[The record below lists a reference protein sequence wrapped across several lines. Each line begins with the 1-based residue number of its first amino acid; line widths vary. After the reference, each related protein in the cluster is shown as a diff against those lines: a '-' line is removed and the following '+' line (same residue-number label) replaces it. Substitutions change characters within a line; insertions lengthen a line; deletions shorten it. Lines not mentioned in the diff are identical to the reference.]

1 MKQEASKKK
10 YGTLLHLSVSFSMVC
25 STCSNIVIIYPL
37 KRNKYIL
44 YIILPFFLFPGFSES
59 LGFYLTS
66 YYIIVKLLFIKLL
79 SISQTV
85 CRSYYIPVL
94 PVIIPCTGSRNRLY
108 PVPIYGIIVVVYA
121 LLHPFETD
129 FPQ

>member
-1 MKQEASKKK
+1 M
-10 YGTLLHLSVSFSMVC
+10 
-25 STCSNIVIIYPL
+25 
-37 KRNKYIL
+37 
-44 YIILPFFLFPGFSES
+44 PFFLFPGFSKS

-94 PVIIPCTGSRNRLY
+94 PVIISCTGSRNRLY